1 MKIKKNLAETLIYL
15 GAYIGGAVWN
25 CLSGMCEFSANTPAS
40 RRVLTVMQRRKCHE
54 KKYFRFY

>member
-25 CLSGMCEFSANTPAS
+25 CVSGMLKFSANTPAS
-40 RRVLTVMQRRKCHE
+40 FQGLDSQAKEEMP
-54 KKYFRFY
+54 

>member
-25 CLSGMCEFSANTPAS
+25 CVSGMRRFPAKAPAAC
-40 RRVLTVMQRRKCHE
+40 RGLDRQAKEE
-54 KKYFRFY
+54 KL